1 MTWID
6 ISQPLS
12 DETVGWPGDTPF
24 SFSLKWTMEETGSVN
39 VGKMEMSTHLGTHI
53 DAPFHFDNEGKKVLD
68 LDPNRY
74 IGKARIIEVINKDLI
89 TIKDLEKYDFEETK
103 IVLFK
108 TLAWT
113 DRTTFPQTVPVMKN
127 GVAQFLSGKGVN
139 LIGVD
144 LPSVDHLDSKELSI
158 HHELT
163 KHDIHILEGI
173 VLDTVKEGLCDLIA
187 LPLPIKD
194 ADGSPVRAVIRYLG
208 E

>member
-24 SFSLKWTMEETGSVN
+24 SFSIKWTKEETGSVN

-68 LDPNRY
+68 LNPNRY

-89 TIKDLEKYDFEETK
+89 TIKDLEKYEFEETK

-113 DRTTFPQTVPVMKN
+113 DRTTFPQTVPVMES

-194 ADGSPVRAVIRYLG
+194 GDGSPVRAVIRYLG